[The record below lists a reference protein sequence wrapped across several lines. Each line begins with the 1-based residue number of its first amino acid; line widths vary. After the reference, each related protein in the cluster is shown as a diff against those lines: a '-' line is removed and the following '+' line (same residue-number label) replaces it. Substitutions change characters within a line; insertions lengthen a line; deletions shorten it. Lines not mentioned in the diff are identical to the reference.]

1 MKVVRV
7 RHFGDNTAKEF
18 LFETPR
24 SLKKGDLVLTAP
36 KNGKY
41 LNYAVCT
48 ANSIEVKK
56 EALEYLQPRSEW
68 QLPLAKVIG
77 KYELTEFVKETNVLN
92 KTADVKE

>member
-1 MKVVRV
+1 MKIVRV
-7 RHFGDNTAKEF
+7 RHFGDNTAREF

-24 SLKKGDLVLTAP
+24 ALKKGDLVLTAP

-41 LNYAVCT
+41 ENFAVCT

-56 EALEYLQPRSEW
+56 EALEYLQPKSEW

-77 KYELTEFVKETNVLN
+77 KYELTEFAKDINVPN
-92 KTADVKE
+92 KKGADE